1 MEGNGKG
8 ERECNQD
15 ETAGADSRRRQ
26 PFHHGALGEKR
37 KGCDSQDKQEKCRI
51 QRRRSSTK
59 PSFQSDQSYSVTMLS
74 PSSPLRINEY
84 KRAGGRP
91 EAEGEMPDCL
101 SQCEIFKEREQRHQR
116 DINRHD

>member
-1 MEGNGKG
+1 MEGDGKG

-15 ETAGADSRRRQ
+15 ETAGADSGRRQ

-37 KGCDSQDKQEKCRI
+37 KGCDSQDKQEKGGI

-84 KRAGGRP
+84 KRAGGSP
-91 EAEGEMPDCL
+91 EPVGAMPDGL
-101 SQCEIFKEREQRHQR
+101 AQRKILKEREQRNQSNGQR
-116 DINRHD
+116 D

>member
-91 EAEGEMPDCL
+91 EAVGAMANGL
-101 SQCEIFKEREQRHQR
+101 AQREILKEREQRNQHNGHR
-116 DINRHD
+116 D